1 MHTKTAR
8 SERQAVCGDTYSI
21 PACSYVFPTFLFGT
35 TLTKTRLPAL
45 LRANGIL
52 PMISLSDAV
61 TTTRTKRVRTEDE
74 PDATSSRKRR
84 KPLVSEEIEV
94 SVNGYSP

>member
-1 MHTKTAR
+1 M
-8 SERQAVCGDTYSI
+8 
-21 PACSYVFPTFLFGT
+21 
-35 TLTKTRLPAL
+35 TLIKTRLPAL

-52 PMISLSDAV
+52 PTISSSEAV
-61 TTTRTKRVRTEDE
+61 TTTRTKRVRTGDE

-94 SVNGYSP
+94 SVNSYSP